1 MDKMRSGIYKSK
13 NLRGVGLVD
22 MKTIIPIVIPVYEPG
37 ENFGNLICVLAEQTS
52 QSIVVVDD
60 GSGEEYKRY
69 FDEARQIKNVIVLTH
84 ADNLGKGRSLKD
96 AFNYILCK
104 FPNAIGVI
112 TADSDGQ
119 HTIKDIMSCKNA
131 LAENQDCLIL
141 GCRTFDGEDI
151 PWKSRLGNNLTTKLF
166 QYLCGIDISDTQ
178 TGLRGIPRSLMY
190 QCINNEPFID
200 KRILDFSQ
208 FAKKNLPGVEIAM
221 VSNGTLLSIDKLDEI
236 VGKIDEITINDYSE
250 QYALA
255 KSHKE
260 IYRHVKKHND
270 RFKNVRIVINRRY
283 RKEIL
288 ATRTG
293 TAPNKPKKNN
303 SIDTPCIYPFLDL
316 LIFPDGKVGMCCNDC
331 KEITDFGDITQ
342 NSLSE
347 IWNNS
352 KFQKLREAMSG
363 GYRSSYPFCK
373 ECDVVDAGEREIY
386 IRQILKDEKKL
397 QSQGR

>member
-1 MDKMRSGIYKSK
+1 MSIRIRSFGGPITWIFRKHYSKFTSRIMLSFAANRYDKVIKKYI
-13 NLRGVGLVD
+13 D
-22 MKTIIPIVIPVYEPG
+22 WFMKQENTPLFASCMIETINRCNGSCEFCPANVND
-37 ENFGNLICVLAEQTS
+37 ENRPFKKMTTEM
-52 QSIVVVDD
+52 
-60 GSGEEYKRY
+60 
-69 FDEARQIKNVIVLTH
+69 F
-84 ADNLGKGRSLKD
+84 
-96 AFNYILCK
+96 
-104 FPNAIGVI
+104 
-112 TADSDGQ
+112 
-119 HTIKDIMSCKNA
+119 
-131 LAENQDCLIL
+131 
-141 GCRTFDGEDI
+141 EDI
-151 PWKSRLGNNLTTKLF
+151 IFQLKEMEWCGKL
-166 QYLCGIDISDTQ
+166 YLS
-178 TGLRGIPRSLMY
+178 
-190 QCINNEPFID
+190 INNEPFID

-208 FAKKNLPGVEIAM
+208 FVKKNLPGVEIAM

-288 ATRTG
+288 ATRAG